1 MTTRRPRPD
10 LRPRGHALTRG
21 GREKLREDPERKC
34 IVSGESQ
41 PKAGLIRFV
50 VGPEGMIVPDLQGR
64 LPGRGIYV
72 AADLAVLE
80 KAVRKNLFSRAARQ
94 QVTVPPG
101 LGAMVEDLLSRRVV
115 DLLSLARK
123 AGEAVCGYEKVK
135 DWLVKGRARALI
147 QASDGSERG
156 REKLRPPNGPETLI
170 SCLSA
175 GELGLAFGRERAI
188 HAALAAGG
196 LNDRVVEEAARL
208 AGLRGAEGKQV
219 GEMIAGKDTKD
230 A

>member
-1 MTTRRPRPD
+1 M
-10 LRPRGHALTRG
+10 TRG
-21 GREKLREDPERKC
+21 GREKSRDEPERKC

-41 PKAGLIRFV
+41 PKAGLVRFV
-50 VGPEGMIVPDLQGR
+50 LGPDGMIVPDILAR

-72 AADLAVLE
+72 SANREALTKAA
-80 KAVRKNLFSRAARQ
+80 KKNLFSRAARQ
-94 QVTVPPG
+94 PVAVPDD
-101 LGAMVEDLLSRRVV
+101 LAEMVERLLVQRLIDLI
-115 DLLSLARK
+115 SLARK
-123 AGEAVCGYEKVK
+123 AGDALCGYEKVK
-135 DWLVKGRARALI
+135 DWLIKGQARTLI

-156 REKLRPPNGPETLI
+156 KEKLRPPFGPESLI

-196 LNDRVVEEAARL
+196 LNNRVVEEAARL
-208 AGLRGAEGKQV
+208 VGLRGAEDKQV
-219 GEMIAGKDTKD
+219 GDMIAGKDTKD